1 MAAPEEDVAPETPDC
16 TTVQEKVVPATGLLS
31 ATELAA
37 PEQIA
42 WEAGVA
48 VAIGVGFIVIT
59 TTTGVPINPFA
70 VGVIVKVA
78 VPSTDPVAVKF

>member
-48 VAIGVGFIVIT
+48 VATGIGFTVIIT
-59 TTTGVPINPFA
+59 TFGVPAQALA
-70 VGVIVKVA
+70 VGVMV
-78 VPSTDPVAVKF
+78 